1 MKTNRHLLVLG
12 VLAAIGLSTAVAH
25 ATPIVVVSGGFASEV
40 DNLNVDGTLYDVTFG
55 DTIDPT
61 FQGNPSGALDA
72 ANALAPLLNG
82 AGAVNVES
90 FSPFFTANGFAIADD
105 SLGDGPTVGDP
116 PAIVGNWSVNIFGGG
131 PPFAEF
137 AAVPEPA
144 TLALFASGLLALG
157 AVRRRSRQAQKAASI
172 AS

>member
-12 VLAAIGLSTAVAH
+12 VLAAIGLSTAVAQ
-25 ATPIVVVSGGFASEV
+25 ATPIVVVSGGFASAV
-40 DNLNVDGTLYDVTFG
+40 DNLNVDGTLYDVTF
-55 DTIDPT
+55 DLSTIDQT

-72 ANALAPLLNG
+72 ANALAPLLNA
-82 AGAVNVES
+82 AGAVNVQGPS
-90 FSPFFTANGFAIADD
+90 FTANGFAIADD

-116 PAIVGNWSVNIFGGG
+116 PAIVGNWSVNIFGAG
-131 PPFAEF
+131 PPYAEF

-157 AVRRRSRQAQKAASI
+157 AVRRRSRQAQKAAFI